1 MCRSVSVLTL
11 VVVDICPGGDSGCVD
26 LSVRVDTCGC
36 RHLSSR

>member
-26 LSVRVDTCGC
+26 LSVC
-36 RHLSSR
+36 